1 MLKKIFKM
9 ILKGILILALLAAG
23 VLLLPRLVTGI
34 YAMFHILPPE
44 KVPEQRVAI
53 VFGAGLWRDGSPT
66 PVLRDRVETAAE
78 LYFSG
83 KVEKLLMS
91 GTTVSYYNE
100 TKAMRN
106 YAMELGVP
114 NEAIVQD
121 YFGLRTYDTCFRARE
136 VFGVQQA
143 VLVTQKFH
151 LPRALYLCN
160 AMGIQSIGVAA
171 DLQPYRLRSRV
182 FWNLREIPATLVAL
196 WELYVSHPAP
206 EMGDPQPIFPNE
218 VQSSL
223 WNVKKH

>member
-1 MLKKIFKM
+1 MLKRILKIIFKVVLLV
-9 ILKGILILALLAAG
+9 IVLAAA
-23 VLLLPRLVTGI
+23 VLLIPRLLTGT
-34 YAMFHILPPE
+34 YAIFHILPAE
-44 KVPEQRVAI
+44 EVSEQRVAI

-66 PVLRDRVETAAE
+66 PVLRDRVQTAAN

-106 YAMELGVP
+106 FAMELGVP
-114 NEAIVQD
+114 NDAIVQD
-121 YFGLRTYDTCFRARE
+121 YFGLRTYDTCYRARE
-136 VFGVQQA
+136 IFGIQQA

-160 AMGIQSIGVAA
+160 AMGIRSTGVAA
-171 DLQPYRLRSRV
+171 DIQPYRLRSRL

-196 WELYVSHPAP
+196 WELYISPP
-206 EMGDPQPIFPNE
+206 SPKMDDPQPIFSNE
-218 VQSSL
+218 AQSSL
-223 WNVKKH
+223 WNVRKH